1 MGKKNL
7 GTAAAVTS
15 MVRQNSVII
24 EVGGSIRRIALEDFI
39 EAINKGNREF
49 LLSSAWG
56 VPLKQNQ
63 SSPDWGL
70 VGNVDLFL
78 AYRYGGGRYL
88 VTSDGKAA
96 KLSIYDSSVYA
107 DGTPLDETKGNV
119 MVVFPDLYYKVERRS
134 EYDILWMSPLPI
146 SEFCIKRPVIGAYKG
161 SIAGSGSSSKLVS
174 RSGVVPAN
182 NKTISEFWAAAQKNS
197 TNWGI
202 TSYEHRK
209 FMMMLGLS
217 LEGAGLTNSYKR
229 TTWHGVTGSNGEMGN
244 SARSLLTGAT
254 QEYGDAEIAI
264 PFTWLKD
271 NGEQV
276 VNAQRISLCG
286 IEDPFG
292 WMNEMI
298 QGIYCG
304 SSDNQEQ
311 DGTEV
316 FIYQGNRI
324 PTSAEL
330 TTHPSGQYET
340 VTRLTTNGFIKEEI
354 IGDEFDLIPKVTGG
368 DGVGSSSYWCDQTF
382 SGANGQLVLWGG
394 NAGHRAGAGL
404 AFLDINNGFGLSS
417 QNISARLAYYGD
429 LQFVEGADIARN

>member
-182 NKTISEFWAAAQKNS
+182 NKTISEFWAAAQK
-197 TNWGI
+197 
-202 TSYEHRK
+202 
-209 FMMMLGLS
+209 
-217 LEGAGLTNSYKR
+217 
-229 TTWHGVTGSNGEMGN
+229 MGN

-254 QEYGDAEIAI
+254 KEYGDAEIAI